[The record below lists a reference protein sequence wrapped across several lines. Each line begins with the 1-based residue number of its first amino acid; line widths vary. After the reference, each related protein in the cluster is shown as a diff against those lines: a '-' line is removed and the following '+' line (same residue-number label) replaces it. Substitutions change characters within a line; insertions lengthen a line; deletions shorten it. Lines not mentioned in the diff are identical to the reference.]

1 MKRLAIA
8 LLLFAIPLF
17 AQYKMPPKE
26 IADVVD
32 APPPP
37 ITTVSPDGKWV
48 LLQHIPA
55 LLTIEDLSRPELKL
69 AGIRFDPER
78 HDQSRALYATAMT
91 LVRVA
96 DGESRA
102 VSGLPANAR
111 IRYTSWSPDV
121 THLAAAL
128 STANG
133 VELWAVDIASARA
146 HRLSSPPLNLTLP
159 RRPFEWTPDSRA
171 LIARTVPAARA

>member
-1 MKRLAIA
+1 MKRLAFI
-8 LLLFAIPLF
+8 LLLLAIPLF

-26 IADVVD
+26 IADVAD

-37 ITTVSPDGKWV
+37 ITTVSLDGKWI
-48 LLQHIPA
+48 LLQQYPS
-55 LLTIEDLSRPELKL
+55 LLTIEDLARPELKL
-69 AGIRFDPER
+69 AGLRFDPER
-78 HDQSRALYATAMT
+78 HDQSRALYATALT

-96 DGESRA
+96 DGETRA
-102 VSGLPANAR
+102 VSGLPASAR

-121 THLAAAL
+121 AHLAAAL

-133 VELWAVDIASARA
+133 VELWAVDLATARA

-159 RRPFEWTPDSRA
+159 RRPFEWTPDGRA
-171 LIARTVPAARA
+171 L